1 MNNKRIPKFKGI
13 KSYEKVINYKNI
25 DSFNSKKK
33 ELDNEK
39 RLQTLKQK
47 LNQQKAQQL
56 LVKESINSNKTINKR
71 IVFDLD
77 HNKQQLNNNIESL
90 TKSKQL
96 FENDSNDSEVEENE
110 FEFNLNKKIS
120 DKNAEKLI
128 QLNSRFAHD
137 IRFKIDNRFLDF
149 DNNNNNNEEVL
160 NEKDKN
166 LHLLEEVLGTKI
178 KPIIK
183 REDKTNDNNDS
194 KNSELFVSR
203 FDPTNE
209 KSFIYEVSNSVNK
222 KKVTFDN
229 KVLAKKEVIVKEE
242 KVENVSQEL
251 YYEVSS
257 ALKESLNNKDNEF
270 SLTQMF
276 GNENNVKKRNFGNE
290 LNPKSEEI
298 VYKKSNK
305 SLNSL
310 PNPFKYDS
318 SSSDEEEDEKIVI
331 STNDNKPNRMSESYQ
346 KFFFVENDPRFEED
360 IFYRKDL
367 VEKAKN
373 NWKERQF
380 MFIKAM
386 GLRKRSAKKNIKSD
400 QKRNKKFNSFK
411 RFKSS

>member
-13 KSYEKVINYKNI
+13 KSYEKVMNYKNI

-346 KFFFVENDPRFEED
+346 KFFFAENDPRFEED

>member
-1 MNNKRIPKFKGI
+1 
-13 KSYEKVINYKNI
+13 
-25 DSFNSKKK
+25 
-33 ELDNEK
+33 
-39 RLQTLKQK
+39 
-47 LNQQKAQQL
+47 
-56 LVKESINSNKTINKR
+56 
-71 IVFDLD
+71 
-77 HNKQQLNNNIESL
+77 
-90 TKSKQL
+90 
-96 FENDSNDSEVEENE
+96 
-110 FEFNLNKKIS
+110 LNKKIS

-149 DNNNNNNEEVL
+149 DNNNNNNNNEEVL

-229 KVLAKKEVIVKEE
+229 KVLAKKEVIEKEE

>member
-1 MNNKRIPKFKGI
+1 
-13 KSYEKVINYKNI
+13 
-25 DSFNSKKK
+25 
-33 ELDNEK
+33 LDNEK

-47 LNQQKAQQL
+47 LNQQKTQQL
-56 LVKESINSNKTINKR
+56 LIKESINSHKTINKR

-77 HNKQQLNNNIESL
+77 DSKQELNNNIESL

-110 FEFNLNKKIS
+110 FEFNLDKKIS

-137 IRFKIDNRFLDF
+137 IRFKIDNRFLDL
-149 DNNNNNNEEVL
+149 DNNNNNEEVL

-166 LHLLEEVLGTKI
+166 LHLLEEVLGTKV

-183 REDKTNDNNDS
+183 RNDKTNDKNDNQ
-194 KNSELFVSR
+194 NSELFVSR

-229 KVLAKKEVIVKEE
+229 KVLEKTKEVIENEE
-242 KVENVSQEL
+242 VIENVPQQL

-276 GNENNVKKRNFGNE
+276 GNQNNVKKTNFGNE
-290 LNPKSEEI
+290 LNFKSEEI
-298 VYKKSNK
+298 IHKKSNK

-318 SSSDEEEDEKIVI
+318 SSSDEEEEDVKIVI
-331 STNDNKPNRMSESYQ
+331 STNDKKSNRMSESYQ
-346 KFFFVENDPRFEED
+346 KFFFAENDPRFEED

>member
-194 KNSELFVSR
+194 KNSDLFVSR

-346 KFFFVENDPRFEED
+346 KFFFAENDPRFEED